1 MKKPKGI
8 KLTFAHFYDYSILMP
23 GMTFEGS
30 TIWKSGTEC
39 DLIVRCKLQVTLV
52 LRVSRQFTRRIFRR
66 GTNVPPANFLN
77 RILRIALFPKQIR
90 EGRRRFHSMANSP
103 LNSKN
108 CGPLAQMQDIFHRS
122 SVQATGKEIE
132 PQKLDVCI
140 RVKSSSSHT
149 SPVLK
154 SYSRQFP
161 TTITSNFLLP

>member
-1 MKKPKGI
+1 MKSRSVSYKNHNGRSSEAPTFYFSDTR
-8 KLTFAHFYDYSILMP
+8 KLEINQ
-23 GMTFEGS
+23 MTRTRRF
-30 TIWKSGTEC
+30 
-39 DLIVRCKLQVTLV
+39 QVTLV
-52 LRVSRQFTRRIFRR
+52 LRVLPRFTGRIFRR
-66 GTNVPPANFLN
+66 GTNVPPAYFLN
-77 RILRIALFPKQIR
+77 RILRIALFPKQVR
-90 EGRRRFHSMANSP
+90 EGRRRFHSTANPP

-154 SYSRQFP
+154 SCSRQFP
-161 TTITSNFLLP
+161 KTTPSNFLLP